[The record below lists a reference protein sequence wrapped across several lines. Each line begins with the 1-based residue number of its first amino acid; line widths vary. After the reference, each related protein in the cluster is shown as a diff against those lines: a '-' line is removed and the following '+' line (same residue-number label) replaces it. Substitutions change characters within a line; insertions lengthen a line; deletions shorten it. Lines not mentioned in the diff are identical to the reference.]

1 VYPPPTFIMKR
12 KRIATALLAVLL
24 VVGGAGGGC
33 RPRGMAASGPV
44 DWRGDPVQTSTER
57 EAFRIATPKGLVS
70 LQPRAAFDA
79 SGRVA
84 GAERYRFDDG
94 AFLVPLDVVLTWGHL
109 PEEPW
114 RSQIDYQQTARFYLW
129 TATAQGVDADYV
141 QSHSS
146 NMHLIPATPGVR
158 RALLSLGQGDAV
170 RLRGLLVDASTEAGM
185 SWHTSLSREDGGA
198 GACELVWVEE
208 AQIGNRLFR

>member
-1 VYPPPTFIMKR
+1 MR
-12 KRIATALLAVLL
+12 KNRISTAVLAVLVL
-24 VVGGAGGGC
+24 AAGAAGGC
-33 RPRGMAASGPV
+33 RPRGVAARGPV
-44 DWRGDPVQTSTER
+44 DWRGDPVQTPTDR

-79 SGRVA
+79 SGLVA

-94 AFLVPLDVVLTWGHL
+94 AFLVPLDVVLLWGHL
-109 PEEPW
+109 PEKDW
-114 RSQIDYQQTARFYLW
+114 RRRIDYQQTGRFYLW
-129 TATAQGVDADYV
+129 TATETGVDSNYV

-158 RALLSLGQGDAV
+158 RALLSLGRGDTL
-170 RLRGLLVDASTEAGM
+170 RLEGLLVDASTDTGM

-208 AQIGNRLFR
+208 AQIGNRVFR